1 MGLAYIAPRRH
12 VVFIAFGEER
22 ASALQYGIERDF
34 GFGDGALVMARA
46 VAAALL
52 VPAMVAPVHAGSAVQ
67 AGALRVEIGNVRTAK
82 GRVHIDVC
90 TQAQFLKDCPL
101 SAEMPAHAGT
111 TVVTLTGLP
120 PGRYAVQAFLD
131 ENGNGKVDQALFGI
145 PKEGV
150 GFSNDARIR
159 LGPPKWTDAM
169 FDTTGR
175 DQTIRVNLRYFV
187 GGDAKR

>member
-1 MGLAYIAPRRH
+1 MT
-12 VVFIAFGEER
+12 FAFGWVR
-22 ASALQYGIERDF
+22 GWVA
-34 GFGDGALVMARA
+34 A
-46 VAAALL
+46 VAATLA
-52 VPAMVAPVHAGSAVQ
+52 VAPALAG
-67 AGALRVEIGNVRTAK
+67 GATATGTLHVEIGNVRTAH

-90 TQAQFLKDCPL
+90 TQTQFLKDCPI
-101 SAEMPAHAGT
+101 SANAPARVGT

-150 GFSNDARIR
+150 GFSNDARIS
-159 LGPPKWTDAM
+159 LGPPKWSDAM
-169 FDTTGR
+169 FDTTGS
-175 DQTIRVNLRYFV
+175 DLTIRLNLRYFL

>member
-1 MGLAYIAPRRH
+1 
-12 VVFIAFGEER
+12 
-22 ASALQYGIERDF
+22 
-34 GFGDGALVMARA
+34 MAR
-46 VAAALL
+46 VGSAALAIL
-52 VPAMVAPVHAGSAVQ
+52 AMAAPAHAGSAVQ
-67 AGALRVEIGNVRTAK
+67 AGTLRVEVGNVRTAK

-90 TQAQFLKDCPL
+90 TQSQFLKDCPL

-131 ENGNGKVDQALFGI
+131 ENGNGRVDQALFGI

-169 FDTTGR
+169 FDTTGG
-175 DQTIRVNLRYFV
+175 DQTIKFSLRYFI

>member
-1 MGLAYIAPRRH
+1 MT
-12 VVFIAFGEER
+12 
-22 ASALQYGIERDF
+22 S
-34 GFGDGALVMARA
+34 GFGTVRAWATLAVLAMLGTPALAGGATGTGIL
-46 VAAALL
+46 
-52 VPAMVAPVHAGSAVQ
+52 HVQ
-67 AGALRVEIGNVRTAK
+67 IGNVRTAH

-90 TQAQFLKDCPL
+90 TQAQFLKDCPI
-101 SAEMPAHAGT
+101 SAEAPARVGIT
-111 TVVTLTGLP
+111 TVSLTGLP

-169 FDTTGR
+169 FDTTGGE
-175 DQTIRVNLRYFV
+175 QTIRFNLRYFL

>member
-1 MGLAYIAPRRH
+1 VTWGLA
-12 VVFIAFGEER
+12 
-22 ASALQYGIERDF
+22 
-34 GFGDGALVMARA
+34 MARA
-46 VAAALL
+46 AVALGMMAATI
-52 VPAMVAPVHAGSAVQ
+52 PATAGSAAQ
-67 AGALRVEIGNVRTAK
+67 TGTLRVEVGNVRTAR

-131 ENGNGKVDQALFGI
+131 ENGNGKVDQALFGV

-150 GFSNDARIR
+150 GFSNDARIK

-169 FDTTGR
+169 FDTTGA
-175 DQTIRVNLRYFV
+175 DQTIKFSLRYFI

>member
-1 MGLAYIAPRRH
+1 MT
-12 VVFIAFGEER
+12 
-22 ASALQYGIERDF
+22 S
-34 GFGDGALVMARA
+34 GFGTVRALASLVAFAMIGTPALAGGANGTGIL
-46 VAAALL
+46 
-52 VPAMVAPVHAGSAVQ
+52 H
-67 AGALRVEIGNVRTAK
+67 VEIGNVRTAK

-90 TQAQFLKDCPL
+90 TQSQFLKDCPI
-101 SAEMPAHAGT
+101 SADAPAHVGVT
-111 TVVTLTGLP
+111 TVSLAGLP

-131 ENGNGKVDQALFGI
+131 ENGNGKVDQALFGV

-169 FDTTGR
+169 FDTTGAE
-175 DQTIRVNLRYFV
+175 QTIKFSLRYFL